1 MVKAALTEARCGSEK
16 FHEIVYSNAVAL
28 AHSVGIE
35 ESYPRIASF
44 QLHRSNTPAANAS
57 QYYQR
62 TLTIPMLDHLI
73 TGLDNRFEEGT
84 AGIIVELVQILPSEL
99 VSSSVQLK
107 ASHFKDVLQLY
118 KDDLPSAK
126 ALHTELDLWRM
137 KWKSESIKAKE
148 LDTTTKTLIFVDKDY
163 IYVLLVISA
172 TLPVTSCE
180 CERSISMLKLLKTSL
195 RSTMGNERL
204 NGLALMLIHRYI
216 ELNPDA
222 VVEEFSRRHPRRL
235 SFFRIAYCVLLN

>member
-1 MVKAALTEARCGSEK
+1 M
-16 FHEIVYSNAVAL
+16 
-28 AHSVGIE
+28 
-35 ESYPRIASF
+35 
-44 QLHRSNTPAANAS
+44 
-57 QYYQR
+57 
-62 TLTIPMLDHLI
+62 
-73 TGLDNRFEEGT
+73 
-84 AGIIVELVQILPSEL
+84 

-107 ASHFKDVLQLY
+107 PSHFKDGLQLY

-172 TLPVTSCE
+172 NLPVTNCE
-180 CERSISMLKLLKTSL
+180 CERSISMLKLMKTSL

-204 NGLALMLIHRYI
+204 NGLALMPIRRYI

-235 SFFRIAYCVLLN
+235 LLINPFSEYSVYCVLKLSCT

>member
-1 MVKAALTEARCGSEK
+1 
-16 FHEIVYSNAVAL
+16 
-28 AHSVGIE
+28 
-35 ESYPRIASF
+35 
-44 QLHRSNTPAANAS
+44 
-57 QYYQR
+57 
-62 TLTIPMLDHLI
+62 
-73 TGLDNRFEEGT
+73 
-84 AGIIVELVQILPSEL
+84 
-99 VSSSVQLK
+99 
-107 ASHFKDVLQLY
+107 
-118 KDDLPSAK
+118 
-126 ALHTELDLWRM
+126 M

-172 TLPVTSCE
+172 TLLVTSCE

-235 SFFRIAYCVLLN
+235 LLSNPFSE